1 MNDRLLQS
9 RNRSILRLLRQN
21 FPRVEGPVLDQPN
34 RVFYRVWPKGCS
46 PEDRP
51 GVEIEFP
58 SGFLGEPGEEFGR
71 CALEA
76 LRRTKEFLKDP
87 EADGRKRRSVTVFR
101 KRSFRL
107 QSESIGRGPVEML
120 YTIKPF

>member
-21 FPRVEGPVLDQPN
+21 FPRVEGPLLDRSN
-34 RVFYRVWPKGCS
+34 RVFYRVWPDGAS

-76 LRRTKEFLKDP
+76 LRKAKECLNDSG
-87 EADGRKRRSVTVFR
+87 AHARKRKSITVFR

>member
-1 MNDRLLQS
+1 MNDGLLQS
-9 RNRSILRLLRQN
+9 RNRSMLRLLRQN
-21 FPRVEGPVLDQPN
+21 FPKVEGPLTDQPN
-34 RVFYRVWPKGCS
+34 RVFYRVWPEGAS
-46 PEDRP
+46 PEGRL

-76 LRRTKEFLKDP
+76 LRRTKDLLKEKGNGAP
-87 EADGRKRRSVTVFR
+87 ERRSITVFR